1 VFSRDAHS
9 SVGLIVY
16 PSAMKILLTNDD
28 GITASG
34 IKALHEAVTD
44 PDRRFGGPL
53 GGPATQVM
61 TVAPLTAQS
70 ATSHGLTFHQPLMT
84 SAKTIEDGFP
94 RPGEHA
100 IAVDGRPAD
109 CMKLAIANLWPEKF
123 GEGDRPDLVISG
135 INAGAN
141 VGINV
146 IYSGTVAAAL
156 EAAFLGVPAIAISL
170 HIGDGAPDLRR
181 AAAMAR
187 RAIEHVIAGGVG
199 GEEPEL
205 LGNHRCVNVNL
216 PVCDA
221 KSDPPSP
228 EEPELV
234 VAPMN
239 THGLVDQYD
248 RREAPGGQVYYW
260 ASGHGLDFQAADPG
274 TDVACIFERK
284 ISITPIRYD
293 LTKKSAMDGWRERM
307 TAAAVAKS

>member
-1 VFSRDAHS
+1 
-9 SVGLIVY
+9 
-16 PSAMKILLTNDD
+16 MKILLSNDD
-28 GITASG
+28 GINAPG
-34 IKALHEAVTD
+34 IRGLHDAIAD
-44 PDRRFGGPL
+44 PNGRFGGPIA
-53 GGPATQVM
+53 GDDTSVM

-70 ATSHGLTFHQPLMT
+70 ATSHGLTFHTPLMT
-84 SAKTIEDGFP
+84 SPSRRIADGFP
-94 RPGEHA
+94 RSGEHA

-109 CMKLAIANLWPEKF
+109 CMKLAIAHLWPEILGQKS
-123 GEGDRPDLVISG
+123 RPDLVISG

-156 EAAFLGVPAIAISL
+156 EAAFLGVPSIAISL
-170 HIGDGAPDLRR
+170 HIGDGTPDYDR
-181 AAAMAR
+181 AAGMAR
-187 RAIEHVIAGGVG
+187 RAIEAVIAGGVG
-199 GEEPEL
+199 GDQTEL
-205 LGNHRCVNVNL
+205 LGAHRCVNINL
-216 PVCDA
+216 PVCDDT
-221 KSDPPSP
+221 SQPPSP
-228 EEPELV
+228 DEPELV

-239 THGLVDQYD
+239 THGLVDRYD

-307 TAAAVAKS
+307 RAMPSTSN

>member
-1 VFSRDAHS
+1 
-9 SVGLIVY
+9 
-16 PSAMKILLTNDD
+16 MKILLTNDD

-34 IKALHEAVTD
+34 IRALHEAVTD
-44 PDRRFGGPL
+44 PTGRFGGPL
-53 GGPATQVM
+53 GGSDARVM

-70 ATSHGLTFHQPLMT
+70 ATSHGLTFHTPLMT
-84 SAKTIEDGFP
+84 SPKRISDDFP
-94 RPGEHA
+94 RQSEHA
-100 IAVDGRPAD
+100 VAVDGRPAD
-109 CMKLAIANLWPEKF
+109 CMKLAIAHLWPEVF

-156 EAAFLGVPAIAISL
+156 EAAFLGVPAIAVSL
-170 HIGDGAPDLRR
+170 HIGDGTPDHRR

-187 RAIEHVIAGGVG
+187 RAIELVIEGGIG
-199 GEEPEL
+199 GPETEL
-205 LGNHRCVNVNL
+205 LGKHRCININL
-216 PVCDA
+216 PVCDDT
-221 KSDPPSP
+221 SDPPSP
-228 EEPELV
+228 DEPELV

-274 TDVACIFERK
+274 TDVAAIFERK

-293 LTKKSAMDGWRERM
+293 LTKKSAMDGWRQRLSGVS
-307 TAAAVAKS
+307 AGKR

>member
-1 VFSRDAHS
+1 
-9 SVGLIVY
+9 
-16 PSAMKILLTNDD
+16 MKILLTNDD

-44 PDRRFGGPL
+44 PTGRFGGPL
-53 GGPATQVM
+53 GGHDSKVM

-84 SAKTIEDGFP
+84 TSKRIDEVFP
-94 RPGEHA
+94 RKGEHA
-100 IAVDGRPAD
+100 MAVDGRPAD
-109 CMKLAIANLWPEKF
+109 CMKLAIAHLWPEVY
-123 GEGDRPDLVISG
+123 GEGDRPDLVLSG

-156 EAAFLGVPAIAISL
+156 EAAFLGIPSIAVSL
-170 HIGDGAPDLRR
+170 HIGDGQPDQDR

-199 GEEPEL
+199 GDESEL
-205 LGNHRCVNVNL
+205 LGRHRCVNINL
-216 PVCDA
+216 PVCDD
-221 KSDPPSP
+221 SSQPPSP

-274 TDVACIFERK
+274 TDVASIFERK

-293 LTKKSAMDGWRERM
+293 LTKKSAMDGWRERL
-307 TAAAVAKS
+307 AKATVSKP